1 MQRDPLEF
9 LAAFLP
15 GDCRVLTRTGVE
27 INNLQYWADALSP
40 WVGRH
45 KKVMVTYDPRDI
57 TFVYVRTPS
66 GVLVRCAVTTPGISA
81 ISLAE
86 WQSRRR
92 YEDSLGKDP
101 ERVAKRHASMRRN
114 DERVTEVKA
123 SRRVRRR
130 RATEAAGDRFRSVST
145 PTAEGSL
152 PVDSAVPVITESEPE
167 PFDGITSI
175 RIYEIDTYE

>member
-1 MQRDPLEF
+1 MGFDPLEF

-15 GDCRVLTRTGVE
+15 GDYRVLTRTGVE
-27 INNLQYWADALSP
+27 INNLQYWSDALSP
-40 WVGRH
+40 WVGQR
-45 KKVMVTYDPRDI
+45 KKVLVTYDPRDI
-57 TFVYVRTPS
+57 TFVYVRTPG
-66 GVLVRCAVTTPGISA
+66 GVLVRCSVTTLGVPA

-101 ERVAKRHASMRRN
+101 ERVARRHASMRRN
-114 DERVTEVKA
+114 DERVAELKA

-145 PTAEGSL
+145 PTAERSL
-152 PVDSAVPVITESEPE
+152 PVDTAVHIVTEPE
-167 PFDGITSI
+167 LEPVGDITSI